1 MSNKTA
7 IIFDLDDTLMQERDF
22 LESAYREIAGTLIPE
37 HAEEAYTL
45 LLRSYDEGGDP
56 FGTLINHYHLP
67 FEKQDLLN
75 LYRHHQPRLCLSPDA
90 QDLLDELK
98 ARNIPMGIISDG
110 RSCTQRAKIQALGLD
125 AYIPRSA
132 IIISEE
138 FGSAKPDSRNYS
150 YFHHY
155 YPDHRYIYVGDNPA
169 KDFIAPRKLG
179 WLTACLQNNGR
190 NIHPQRTDLPA
201 DYMPDI
207 TLQHLTD
214 LTSHILSRH

>member
-22 LESAYREIAGTLIPE
+22 LESAYREIASLIPE
-37 HAEEAYTL
+37 HAEEAYAL
-45 LLRSYDEGGDP
+45 LLRSYDEGRDP
-56 FGTLINHYHLP
+56 FGTLISHYHLP
-67 FEKQDLLN
+67 IEKQDLLT
-75 LYRHHQPRLCLSPDA
+75 LYRHHHPRLCLSPDA
-90 QDLLDELK
+90 QALLDELK

-110 RSCTQRAKIQALGLD
+110 RSCTQRAKIQALGLE

-138 FGSAKPDSRNYS
+138 FGSAKPDPRNYS

-155 YPDHRYIYVGDNPA
+155 YPGHRYIYVGDNPT

-179 WLTACLQNNGR
+179 WLTIGIKDHGR
-190 NIHPQRTDLPA
+190 NIHPRQVNLPRA
-201 DYMPDI
+201 FLP
-207 TLQHLTD
+207 HLTVENLLD
-214 LTSHILSRH
+214 LKPIILSLD